1 MPRRNANPPDQPG
14 MFGGTLACPDVQQLP
29 VITAATA
36 GQFEVLAPG
45 SVYQPLLLE
54 PPQGDDW
61 RLHPGTLNSEER
73 QFVDDLVRH
82 LYPAGEPPKALG
94 APLKWG
100 EREIYLRRNLDREPG
115 SFRLR
120 VDDSDWYYPD
130 FILWIVDRAAH
141 VQTFGFVDPK
151 GLMSQVRGGWGD
163 YKMVS
168 TLYLPYV
175 VEQALYRDGAV
186 VDHDGEP
193 WIFRIRGVLVSTS
206 SFANLVGEAKYKA
219 RDDQN
224 SDVALDKAAF
234 RRGRVVFQE
243 GPDYIADLLDLLL
256 NDTELDR
263 VMQRAA
269 TVSHPPERFD
279 PLGQIDYYLMN
290 ERERFPE
297 SDCSY
302 VEQVTKQLL
311 LSSDIANLAGAA
323 TRQARGELAELQARA
338 SQGHSRPGSKIS
350 DPNAPNA
357 LFEAIWRIKHPAGS

>member
-1 MPRRNANPPDQPG
+1 MPRRNTNPPAQPG
-14 MFGGTLACPDVQQLP
+14 MFGGTLMCPDVQQLP

-36 GQFEVLAPG
+36 GDFEVLAPG

-54 PPQGDDW
+54 PPAGDDW
-61 RLHPGTLNSEER
+61 RLQPGALNTEER

-100 EREIYLRRNLDREPG
+100 SREIYLRRNLDREPG

-130 FILWIVDRAAH
+130 FILWIVDREAR

-168 TLYLPYV
+168 TLYLPHV

-193 WIFRIRGVLVSTS
+193 WTFRIRGVLVSTS
-206 SFANLVGEAKYKA
+206 SFANLIGEAKYKA
-219 RDDQN
+219 RDDHN
-224 SDVALDKAAF
+224 NAATPDKAAF
-234 RRGRVVFQE
+234 RRGRVVFKE
-243 GPDYIADLLDLLL
+243 DAGYIGDVIDLLL
-256 NDTELDR
+256 NDSALDGI
-263 VMQRAA
+263 MQRAA
-269 TVSHPPERFD
+269 TVSHPPANFK
-279 PLGQIDYYLMN
+279 PLDHIDYYLMN
-290 ERERFPE
+290 ERERFAE
-297 SDCSY
+297 TDCGY
-302 VEQVTKQLL
+302 AEQVTTQLL
-311 LSSDIANLAGAA
+311 LSPDIVTLAGAA
-323 TRQARGELAELQARA
+323 TRQARGEFDELLERNPQLRA
-338 SQGHSRPGSKIS
+338 QLGGKINE
-350 DPNAPNA
+350 PMA
-357 LFEAIWRIKHPAGS
+357 LFEAIWRARHPAGAA